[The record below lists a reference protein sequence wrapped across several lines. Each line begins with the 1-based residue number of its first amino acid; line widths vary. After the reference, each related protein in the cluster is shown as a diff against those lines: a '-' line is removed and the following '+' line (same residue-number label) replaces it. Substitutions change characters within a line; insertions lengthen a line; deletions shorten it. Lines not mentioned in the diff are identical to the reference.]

1 MKMLVIGRRDGNIA
15 DVLVKSLDEDW
26 DVYAPDGPEELDVTD
41 AIMIGQ
47 YISDN
52 GPFDAVLYAAATNRL
67 RWIEHI
73 TMHSLHEVYAVNVFG
88 FVQTVRYHLREFR
101 DYPTRFVAVVSDAS
115 RTPMRGSL
123 MYGSSKAA
131 LSAVIKNMARELA
144 PKQTVV
150 GVSPTVVA
158 DTPMTDYID
167 QVVPAFRG
175 WSPEQAAAYEAS
187 NIPLGRRLTKAE
199 VADALLFAL
208 EGPDGLTGSIIEI
221 TGGK

>member
-15 DVLVKSLDEDW
+15 DVLVKSLDEDY
-26 DVYAPDGPEELDVTD
+26 DVYAPDGLDELDVTD
-41 AIMIGQ
+41 APMLGQ

-52 GPFDAVLYAAATNRL
+52 GPFDHVLYAAAINRL
-67 RWIEHI
+67 RWIEDI
-73 TMHSLHEVYAVNVFG
+73 SMAALYETYAVNVFG
-88 FVQTVRYHLREFR
+88 FVQAVRYHLLEFP
-101 DYPTRFVAVVSDAS
+101 DHPARFVAVVSDAS

-167 QVVPAFRG
+167 RTVPGFRG
-175 WSPEQAAAYEAS
+175 WSPEQAAEYEAS
-187 NIPLGRRLTKAE
+187 NIPLGRRLSKVE